1 MCFFVFDSH
10 VLGQFAL
17 FCSVSIQYAQT
28 SLVITRDGSH
38 SLRNELTG
46 EHYHS
51 IFGAF
56 TESKYVFEKM
66 GLLEADQSVAPLR
79 LLEVG
84 VGTGLN
90 LLLALAFARDHCLH
104 LQYTG
109 LEPFPVEPEQI
120 AALNYGQFADAAACA
135 WWQSVYMD
143 LLNGKSQQFS
153 SAEVEVVQQSLL
165 QFQATQPFDL
175 VFYDAF
181 SPSSEESMWN
191 DASIDHVSSL
201 LAPGGRLVTYC
212 IRGYIR
218 RRFMANGLLAE
229 KRPGPPGKR
238 EMMVVTNPH

>member
-1 MCFFVFDSH
+1 M
-10 VLGQFAL
+10 
-17 FCSVSIQYAQT
+17 SIHSAQT
-28 SLVITRDGSH
+28 SLVVTRDGSH

-66 GLLEADQSVAPLR
+66 GLLEADLSVAPLR

-90 LLLALAFARDHCLH
+90 LLLALAFARDNCLH

-109 LEPFPVEPEQI
+109 LEPFPVQPEQI
-120 AALNYGQFADAAACA
+120 AALNYAQFADAAACA
-135 WWQSVYMD
+135 WWQSVYSN
-143 LLNGKSQQFS
+143 LLAGHPQQFS
-153 SAEVEVVQQSLL
+153 TAEVAIVQQPLL
-165 QFQATQPFDL
+165 QFQTTQPFDL

-191 DASIDHVSSL
+191 DDSIDHISSL

-218 RRFMANGLLAE
+218 RRFLANGLLAE

-238 EMMVVTNPH
+238 EMMVVTKPH

>member
-1 MCFFVFDSH
+1 M
-10 VLGQFAL
+10 
-17 FCSVSIQYAQT
+17 SITYART
-28 SLVITRDGSH
+28 SLVVTRDGSH
-38 SLRNELTG
+38 SLLNELTG

-90 LLLALAFARDHCLH
+90 LLLALAFARDNCLH

-109 LEPFPVEPEQI
+109 LEPFPVVPDQI
-120 AALNYGQFADAAACA
+120 AALNYANYADTEACR
-135 WWQSVYMD
+135 WWQATYEA
-143 LLNGKSQQFS
+143 LLDGTTGSFA
-153 SAEVEVVQQSLL
+153 SAEVQIVNQKLL
-165 QFQATQPFDL
+165 DFEPNTQFDL

-181 SPSSEESMWN
+181 SPSSEEAMWN
-191 DASIDHVSSL
+191 DESIDQVSRL

-218 RRFMANGLLAE
+218 RRFVANGLLAE

-238 EMMVVTNPH
+238 EMMVVTKPR